1 MEYQEICPL
10 GKGYVPQEDLL
21 SGKVS
26 FTGTSTVFSHFSQG
40 EEGGCCAKP
49 CMEMHPQKYLPGA
62 VVGDAN
68 TLLLLSSIQRNPR
81 LPVSPSWKWPFFQSC
96 LTAGSDSFFVQF
108 SHAHFE
114 SGMGSS
120 KTKPFQLLLRSPSG
134 WLAQSLALHLQGLV
148 FSTFQKHT

>member
-10 GKGYVPQEDLL
+10 GKGYVPQEDLV

-26 FTGTSTVFSHFSQG
+26 FTGTSTVFSHFFQR
-40 EEGGCCAKP
+40 EEGGHCAKP
-49 CMEMHPQKYLPGA
+49 CIHRNISGA

-68 TLLLLSSIQRNPR
+68 ILLLLSSIQRNPR
-81 LPVSPSWKWPFFQSC
+81 LPVSPSWKCPFLQSC
-96 LTAGSDSFFVQF
+96 LTAGSDSLLVQI

-114 SGMGSS
+114 PGMGSS
-120 KTKPFQLLLRSPSG
+120 KTQPFQLLIRSPSG
-134 WLAQSLALHLQGLV
+134 WLAQSLALHLQGVL